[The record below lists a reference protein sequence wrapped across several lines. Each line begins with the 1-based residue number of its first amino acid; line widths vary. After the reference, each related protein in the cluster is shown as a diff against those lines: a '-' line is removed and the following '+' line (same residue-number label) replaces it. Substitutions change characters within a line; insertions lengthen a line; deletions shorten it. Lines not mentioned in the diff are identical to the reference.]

1 MKQKM
6 SALALGVA
14 LAVGIGSLAIAPE
27 PAHAQWVVFDPA
39 NFSQN
44 ILTALRALESNLH
57 EIKDYTAQLQQIQNQ
72 VTGLANDARN
82 LKALPQNIV
91 SQYQQ
96 ALQGFQ
102 QQVQQT
108 QGLMKNLANVRTQ
121 FGQQYPTQAGGATV
135 QAALPEI
142 RELAERGVV
151 DGVTWPWDIFVIKAD
166 SILKYHM
173 DAPFYITAQAHVIN
187 KDFYNALDAEQK
199 AVIDSHCTPEWSEK
213 VNAGW
218 AKGEI
223 AAREK
228 LKNLPDHH
236 VYGLTAEQLGVWKK
250 AAEPL
255 RAEVFKTVKGRY
267 GLDPDAVYSGLTTK
281 LKANDALY

>member
-14 LAVGIGSLAIAPE
+14 LAVGVGSLAIAPE

-39 NFSQN
+39 NYSQN

-57 EIKDYTAQLQQIQNQ
+57 EIKDYAAQLQQIQNQ

-96 ALQGFQ
+96 AYQQFQ

-121 FGQQYPTQAGGATV
+121 FGQQYPTQAASNATYQNIGGIIDAWNNTDRQNLQDALASGSAVLSQMQSSQANVTSLVAASQSATGAL
-135 QAALPEI
+135 QAAQASNQLQGVVAQELMKLNAQQAMMQQVQLQ
-142 RELAERGVV
+142 REAKDDAER
-151 DGVTWPWDIFVIKAD
+151 DAMAKLRAQNKAD
-166 SILKYHM
+166 
-173 DAPFYITAQAHVIN
+173 
-187 KDFYNALDAEQK
+187 
-199 AVIDSHCTPEWSEK
+199 WS
-213 VNAGW
+213 
-218 AKGEI
+218 
-223 AAREK
+223 R
-228 LKNLPDHH
+228 PDPRVMPIGDVGDQH
-236 VYGLTAEQLGVWKK
+236 
-250 AAEPL
+250 
-255 RAEVFKTVKGRY
+255 
-267 GLDPDAVYSGLTTK
+267 
-281 LKANDALY
+281 